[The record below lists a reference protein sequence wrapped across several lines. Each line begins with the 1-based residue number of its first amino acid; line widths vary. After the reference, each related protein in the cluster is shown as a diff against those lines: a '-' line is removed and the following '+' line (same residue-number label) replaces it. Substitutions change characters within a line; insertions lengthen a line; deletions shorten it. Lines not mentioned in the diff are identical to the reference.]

1 MEVAVENEQFIGADV
16 AGIHYIN
23 IYAVYN
29 SSLA

>member
-1 MEVAVENEQFIGADV
+1 MEVSIENEQFTGADV

-29 SSLA
+29 SPLA